1 MLWFSRSTCLMCRTK
16 MFRTVSLLATTV
28 IENIEHTCCFE
39 VDGCREKL
47 PLIQLAKHKKS
58 CQFRSIS
65 CPAYMCNKRVV
76 FTNLVDH
83 LLNQCEQAKGSFS
96 SGPSSSSATSAAA
109 VYMQEQGREAE
120 LGGWQSGTCTKC
132 GLSTFGHVGPCGRL
146 CATGRSRS
154 GF

>member
-1 MLWFSRSTCLMCRTK
+1 MVSKSTWLLCRTK

-28 IENIEHTCCFE
+28 IENIEHSCCFE
-39 VDGCREKL
+39 VDGCQEKL
-47 PLIQLAKHKKS
+47 PLNQLAEHKKS

-96 SGPSSSSATSAAA
+96 MGSSSSSATSAAE

-120 LGGWQSGTCTKC
+120 LVSWQGGFCTKC

-146 CATGRSRS
+146 CAIGRSR
-154 GF
+154 